1 VNRRRTVA
9 LVALVLGATAALAWA
24 RPGGGDSYSGG
35 GGHGGGGSGGS
46 GGSGDAAVLF
56 ELIYQLLRL
65 CFHYPKIG
73 LPIVAILIGAW
84 IWGAWV
90 KHKNKDWLSGPPV
103 ELAKPIATADDLRRL
118 DPDFS
123 MIVFE
128 DFVYRL
134 YATAHG
140 ARGRRGALDAPR
152 AVPRPRGARR
162 PGQPTPDRS
171 AGHRRGGRRDAHLR
185 CVGADPRPARRRGRS
200 AVPHRRRVRGQLHR
214 RHQQAVR
221 GRALAPASSR
231 DRADQAA
238 ERGPD
243 LHLPELRRAV
253 GHRRRRRRPALR
265 VVRRGRRQRPLRL
278 GGRGHRAAPRAQ
290 QPARPDRRG
299 AGARHVL
306 ADLPRRPG
314 RRRLAAPDRRRSGD
328 RRDLALGPPASRLP
342 VVNDAWT
349 AGDVAAIRT
358 VTTDGMADYLSYWLD
373 AYRAAGLRNVL
384 EDMRI
389 THQVPA
395 KITRDRYYDAIT
407 IRIWGT
413 GKDYVVGADGSHVR
427 GSRHRERAYSEYWTL
442 VRSAARRGPPRA
454 DGACSNCGAPLTITA
469 AGACGHCG
477 THVTA
482 GEFDWVLSKI
492 EQDDSYR
499 G

>member
-140 ARGRRGALDAPR
+140 ARGRRGALDALAPYLGPAAR
-152 AVPRPRGARR
+152 AALASRPPTDQPVTGVVVGAMRTFDVWV
-162 PGQPTPDRS
+162 PTPDQL
-171 AGHRRGGRRDAHLR
+171 AA
-185 CVGADPRPARRRGRS
+185 AGRS

-342 VVNDAWT
+342 GGQRCLDRGRRRRHPHRHHRRHGRLPVVLARRLPGRRPAERPRGHAHHPPGPGQDHPRPLLRRDHDPDLGHRQGLRRGEPT
-349 AGDVAAIRT
+349 AATSAAAATASART
-358 VTTDGMADYLSYWLD
+358 PSTGRSCAAPLAAGRRGPTA
-373 AYRAAGLRNVL
+373 RAA
-384 EDMRI
+384 
-389 THQVPA
+389 T
-395 KITRDRYYDAIT
+395 
-407 IRIWGT
+407 
-413 GKDYVVGADGSHVR
+413 
-427 GSRHRERAYSEYWTL
+427 
-442 VRSAARRGPPRA
+442 AARR
-454 DGACSNCGAPLTITA
+454 
-469 AGACGHCG
+469 
-477 THVTA
+477 
-482 GEFDWVLSKI
+482 
-492 EQDDSYR
+492 
-499 G
+499 

>member
-140 ARGRRGALDAPR
+140 ARGRRGALDALAPYLGPAAR
-152 AVPRPRGARR
+152 AALASRPPTDQPVTGVVVGAMRTFDVAV
-162 PGQPTPDRS
+162 PTPD
-171 AGHRRGGRRDAHLR
+171 
-185 CVGADPRPARRRGRS
+185 
-200 AVPHRRRVRGQLHR
+200 QL
-214 RHQQAVR
+214 A
-221 GRALAPASSR
+221 A
-231 DRADQAA
+231 AA
-238 ERGPD
+238 EAPCRIAVEFEANYTVGTSKRFAV
-243 LHLPELRRAV
+243 ERWRLRRAATARTKPPSAARIYTCPNCGAPWATADAAGGQRCASCGEV
-253 GHRRRRRRPALR
+253 VDNGRFDWVVEAIELRHERSNLPGLTDEVPERGTSLPTYRDDRVDAAWQRLIGDDPAIAETSL
-265 VVRRGRRQRPLRL
+265 LARL
-278 GGRGHRAAPRAQ
+278 H
-290 QPARPDRRG
+290 
-299 AGARHVL
+299 HVY
-306 ADLPRRPG
+306 R
-314 RRRLAAPDRRRSGD
+314 
-328 RRDLALGPPASRLP
+328 